1 MTEEER
7 ARLTTLTLA
16 RLDQAVDRCEALAG
30 RLELIAD
37 LIARREFEKTLNQLI
52 DEEREQQEQQKDK
65 KTFGGFNVS

>member
-16 RLDQAVDRCEALAG
+16 RLDQAADRCEELAS

-52 DEEREQQEQQKDK
+52 DEECDRQKDK
-65 KTFGGFNVS
+65 KVLGGFNVR